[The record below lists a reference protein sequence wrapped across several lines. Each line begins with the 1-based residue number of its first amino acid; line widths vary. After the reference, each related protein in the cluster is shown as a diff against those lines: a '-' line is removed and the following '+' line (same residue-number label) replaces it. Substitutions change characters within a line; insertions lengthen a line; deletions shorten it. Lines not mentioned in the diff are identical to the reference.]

1 MSVFGTNDSNKVEQS
16 NIQAAAVAG
25 RDHVSNVTNNNHY
38 HLPSKPIVHREN
50 VKLRE
55 LIEEHEKE
63 IELDSEYKEFS
74 NKLNDFLNRKVEG
87 KLRNLEEKLTDGDR
101 DYIIEYA
108 MEVKESVTKKIMR
121 NSHYTSA
128 QKIFT
133 YLLSNIR
140 VSFLHGVTSRIKSGK
155 FASFEIDDLVTEK
168 IILPTLASMDECSLS
183 IDIDEIYGLLYIL
196 TGNCYIEWD

>member
-1 MSVFGTNDSNKVEQS
+1 MPVFDSSNSNKVDQS
-16 NIQAAAVAG
+16 NLQAG
-25 RDHVSNVTNNNHY
+25 RDITGRDNITNNNYY

-50 VKLRE
+50 IKLSE

-63 IELDSEYKEFS
+63 IELDSDYKDFS

-87 KLRNLEEKLTDGDR
+87 KLRNLEEKLTDGNR
-101 DYIIEYA
+101 DYVIEYA
-108 MEVKESVTKKIMR
+108 MEVKESVSKKIML
-121 NSHYTSA
+121 NSHYASA

-140 VSFLHGVTSRIKSGK
+140 ASFLHGITSRIKSGK
-155 FASFEIDDLVTEK
+155 FEGFEIDDFVTDQ
-168 IILPTLASMDECSLS
+168 IIVPTLASMGGCSLS
-183 IDIDEIYGLLYIL
+183 LEIDEIYGLLYIL

>member
-1 MSVFGTNDSNKVEQS
+1 VSVFDSSNSNKVDQS
-16 NIQAAAVAG
+16 NIKAGGHVSG
-25 RDHVSNVTNNNHY
+25 RDTVTNNTHY
-38 HLPSKPIVHREN
+38 HLPSTPIVHKEN

-63 IELDSEYKEFS
+63 IELDSDYKEFS

-87 KLRNLEEKLTDGDR
+87 KLRNLEEKLTDGER
-101 DYIIEYA
+101 EYIIEYA
-108 MEVKESVTKKIMR
+108 MEVKESVTKKIML

-140 VSFLHGVTSRIKSGK
+140 ASFLHGVTSRIKSGK
-155 FASFEIDDLVTEK
+155 FQGYEIDDLVKEQ
-168 IILPTLASMDECSLS
+168 IVEPTLASMDGCSLS
-183 IDIDEIYGLLYIL
+183 IEIDEIYGLLYIL
-196 TGNCYIEWD
+196 TGNCYVEWD

>member
-1 MSVFGTNDSNKVEQS
+1 MSVFDSSNSNKVDQS
-16 NIQAAAVAG
+16 NIQATGHVAA
-25 RDHVSNVTNNNHY
+25 RDVVTTSNHY
-38 HLPSKPIVHREN
+38 HLPSKPIVHKEN

-55 LIEEHEKE
+55 LIEEHENE

-87 KLRNLEEKLTDGDR
+87 KLRNLEEKLTDGER

-108 MEVKESVTKKIMR
+108 MEVKESVTKKIML
-121 NSHYTSA
+121 NSHYASA

-140 VSFLHGVTSRIKSGK
+140 ASFLHGVTSRIKSGK
-155 FASFEIDDLVTEK
+155 FQGFEIDDLVKEQ
-168 IILPTLASMDECSLS
+168 IIEPALASMDGCSLS
-183 IDIDEIYGLLYIL
+183 LEIDEIYGLLYIL
-196 TGNCYIEWD
+196 TGNCYVEWD

>member
-1 MSVFGTNDSNKVEQS
+1 MSFFDSNNSNKVDQS
-16 NIQAAAVAG
+16 NIKAKGHVSG
-25 RDHVSNVTNNNHY
+25 RDTVTTINHY
-38 HLPSKPIVHREN
+38 HPPSAPIVYKEN

-55 LIEEHEKE
+55 LIREHEKE

-74 NKLNDFLNRKVEG
+74 NSLNDFLNRKVES

-108 MEVKESVTKKIMR
+108 MEVKESVTKKIML
-121 NSHYTSA
+121 NSHYASA

-140 VSFLHGVTSRIKSGK
+140 ASFLHGISSRIKSGN
-155 FASFEIDDLVTEK
+155 FQVYEIDDLVKEK
-168 IILPTLASMDECSLS
+168 IVEPTLASMDGCSLS

-196 TGNCYIEWD
+196 TGNCYVEWD